1 MPLPR
6 SLARF
11 NRVGTNRVARHV
23 TPHVPGFG
31 VVHHVGRRSGSPYRT
46 PVNVFARPGGYAI
59 ALTYGPD
66 AEWVKN
72 VVAAGRAVITTRG
85 EDHAVEHPQLVRSER
100 REFVPAPVRRVL
112 GWLEVDSFLLVDEV
126 PAAPATPP
134 EN

>member
-6 SLARF
+6 GLARF

-31 VVHHVGRRSGSPYRT
+31 VVHHVGRRSGTPYST
-46 PVNVFARPGGYAI
+46 PVNVFTRPGGYVI

-85 EDHAVEHPQLVRSER
+85 EDHAVEHPHLVHSEQ
-100 REFVPAPVRRVL
+100 RELVPAPVRRVL
-112 GWLEVDSFLLVDEV
+112 AWLDVDAFLLVDE
-126 PAAPATPP
+126 APRA
-134 EN
+134 